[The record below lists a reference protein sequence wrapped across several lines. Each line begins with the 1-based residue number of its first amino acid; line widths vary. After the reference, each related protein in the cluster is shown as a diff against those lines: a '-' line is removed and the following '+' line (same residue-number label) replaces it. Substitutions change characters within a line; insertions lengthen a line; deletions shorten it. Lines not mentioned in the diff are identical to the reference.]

1 MRQYFLLLISF
12 CLLTSTWAQQ
22 KPVSFTIEAVS
33 TDTAQTG
40 LRIKAV
46 MAPGIQLLSEEA
58 TPGFEDL
65 RSQFIADSGVV
76 DKLNGKLHAL
86 SPSKKQTIA
95 ALDNASFSVF
105 TDSVVWFQPISLT
118 AGDSFRVRGQ
128 FSYYILQGDEILNLS
143 ESISKEFVAPTATA
157 TAATPS
163 AEEEGRSAWG
173 WLVAGLV
180 AGLIGFLTP
189 CVYSLVPVTVSLF
202 LKRSKTPADGRKSAI
217 VYSASIVFIYTL
229 VGILSVLFVPQATW
243 NIISTSWGFNL
254 FVFVLFVLFGISFL
268 GAFEI
273 SLPSS
278 WATKLDSKS
287 SIGSYSGIFFMALTL
302 VVVSFSCTGN
312 FVASLLGIASKTN
325 KLAAILGMTGFGL
338 GLALPFALFAFFPSW
353 LKEISKPG
361 GWQNALKVSLGIL
374 ELALA
379 MKFLSNVD
387 IQLGTYWF
395 TRDVYLA
402 IWIALFAFL
411 TIYLLGGFRMKHD
424 SELPKND
431 WNISYIPI
439 PRFFFALMSLA
450 FTLYL
455 IPGLWGAPL
464 NPISGLLPPYGTQS
478 YTTQASHASTNASN
492 NHADSRSTFQI
503 RPVKYVDALMPNE
516 SAAAK
521 QAGLVTF
528 FDYDEALAA
537 AKEQNKPL
545 MIDFTGI
552 VCPNCR
558 EFENRVWTIPDVM
571 NRMKNNFVVASLF
584 EDYNLEL
591 PDKEKRYSTLLQQ
604 EVKTVGDHFKDL
616 SMKLTGG
623 ISQPNYVFLDLDGN
637 KLVDKGYGYDDV
649 QKRGPMDFARHMDSV
664 LTIFQQ
670 RTTKP

>member
-1 MRQYFLLLISF
+1 MRQYFLLLISI
-12 CLLTSTWAQQ
+12 CLFTISWAQE
-22 KPVSFTIEAVS
+22 KPVSFTVEAIS
-33 TDTAQTG
+33 TDTAQAG
-40 LRIKAV
+40 LRIKAIL
-46 MAPGIQLLSEEA
+46 APGVQLLSHEA
-58 TPGFEDL
+58 TAGFEDL
-65 RSQFIADSGVV
+65 RSQFVPDSGMEK
-76 DKLNGKLHAL
+76 KLKGNLQGL
-86 SPSKKQTIA
+86 STAKKQTIA
-95 ALDNASFSVF
+95 ALDNTVFSVF
-105 TDSVVWFQPISLT
+105 TDSAVWFQPIALA

-128 FSYYILQGDEILNLS
+128 FSYYFLKGDEILNLS
-143 ESISKEFVAPTATA
+143 ESISKELVAPAATA
-157 TAATPS
+157 TTS
-163 AEEEGRSAWG
+163 TSSTEESGRSAWG

-202 LKRSKTPADGRKSAI
+202 LKRSKTPAEGRKSAI
-217 VYSASIVFIYTL
+217 VYSTSIVVIYTL

-254 FVFVLFVLFGISFL
+254 FVFVLFILFGISFL

-325 KLAAILGMTGFGL
+325 KLAAVLGMTGFGL

-439 PRFFFALMSLA
+439 PRFFFALTSLA

-478 YTTQASHASTNASN
+478 YTTQASHASAGTANS
-492 NHADSRSTFQI
+492 HAVANSTFQI
-503 RPVKYVDALMPNE
+503 RPTKYVDALMPNE

-558 EFENRVWTIPDVM
+558 EFENRVWTLPDVM

-591 PDKEKRYSTLLQQ
+591 SDKEKRYSPLLQQ
-604 EVKTVGDHFKDL
+604 DIQTVGDHFKEL

-623 ISQPNYVFLDLDGN
+623 ISQPNYVFLDTDGN

-649 QKRGPMDFARHMDSV
+649 QKRGPMDFVRHMDSV

-670 RTTKP
+670 RNIKP

>member
-1 MRQYFLLLISF
+1 MRRFILSLIS
-12 CLLTSTWAQQ
+12 CLFLTTLQAQQ
-22 KPVSFTIEAVS
+22 KPVTFVVEAE
-33 TDTAQTG
+33 TADTSKAG
-40 LRIKAV
+40 LRITAII
-46 MAPGIQLLSEEA
+46 APGVQLLSHEV
-58 TPGFEDL
+58 TTGFEDL
-65 RSQFIADSGVV
+65 RSQFVPDSTSAAKMKGP
-76 DKLNGKLHAL
+76 LQGLL
-86 SPSKKQTIA
+86 PTKKQTIA
-95 ALDNASFSVF
+95 ALDNTVFSVF
-105 TDSVVWFQPISLT
+105 TDSAVWFQPVNLS

-128 FSYYILQGDEILNLS
+128 FVYYALQGDEILNLS
-143 ESISKEFVAPTATA
+143 ESVSREFVTAVSPA
-157 TAATPS
+157 AATTP
-163 AEEEGRSAWG
+163 ANNDDDRSAWG
-173 WLVAGLV
+173 WLVAGIA

-202 LKRSKTPADGRKSAI
+202 LKRSKTPAEGRKSAI
-217 VYSASIVFIYTL
+217 VYSSSIVMIYTL

-254 FVFVLFVLFGISFL
+254 FVFALFILFGISFL

-287 SIGSYSGIFFMALTL
+287 SLGSYSGIFFMALTL

-361 GWQNALKVSLGIL
+361 GWQNVLKVSLGIL

-411 TIYLLGGFRMKHD
+411 TVYLLGGFRMKHD

-431 WNISYIPI
+431 WSLSYISV
-439 PRFFFALMSLA
+439 PRFFFALASLA

-478 YTTQASHASTNASN
+478 YTTQSANHPSASTNG
-492 NHADSRSTFQI
+492 HGSTSTYQI

-528 FDYDEALAA
+528 FDYEEALAA
-537 AKEQNKPL
+537 AKEQQKPL

-584 EDYNLEL
+584 EDYSLEL
-591 PDKEKRYSTLLQQ
+591 ADKDKRFSPLLQQ
-604 EVKTVGDHFKDL
+604 ELRTVGDQFKEL
-616 SMKLTGG
+616 SMQLTGG
-623 ISQPNYVFLDLDGN
+623 ISQPNYVFLDTDGN

-664 LTIFQQ
+664 VTLFQQ
-670 RTTKP
+670 RQAKP